1 VFARNDNANDDATA
15 DRGFETACH
24 RATIQT
30 KNQNLDRLSGML
42 DRVENRRDAALG
54 FNQQLHGLEKSSR
67 ARTCGECTIAATSQ
81 VSSVSPD
88 RRSIKTTAYRTTT
101 RGEGDSSRSSGA
113 HVMQTARRGLIPV
126 LTAAACAGLLAQTV
140 ALPSR
145 PDSVKFAAIGDNGTG
160 ERPQYEVAQQMTS
173 VHSRFSFDLVIMLGD
188 NMYGGQKP
196 SDFVKK
202 FEQPYAALL
211 AANVKFQAAL
221 GNHDRPENVS
231 YPPYNMNGQRYYT
244 YVRKNVRFVALDS
257 RLMDRQQLDWLDATL
272 RDSREDW
279 KVCYFH
285 HPLYSNASRH
295 GSSIDLRLL
304 LEPIFLKNGVNVVF
318 SGHDHVYERL
328 KPQKG
333 IYYFVSGA
341 AGQLRRG
348 NMEASDQTAA
358 SFDQDQSFMLVEV
371 AGLDMFFQS
380 ISRTGQVVDSGVIHR
395 QQRSPS

>member
-1 VFARNDNANDDATA
+1 
-15 DRGFETACH
+15 
-24 RATIQT
+24 
-30 KNQNLDRLSGML
+30 MP
-42 DRVENRRDAALG
+42 RVRR
-54 FNQQLHGLEKSSR
+54 
-67 ARTCGECTIAATSQ
+67 C
-81 VSSVSPD
+81 
-88 RRSIKTTAYRTTT
+88 
-101 RGEGDSSRSSGA
+101 
-113 HVMQTARRGLIPV
+113 LILV
-126 LTAAACAGLLAQTV
+126 LTAATCAGLLAQSA
-140 ALPSR
+140 ALPNR
-145 PDSVKFAAIGDNGTG
+145 PGSLKFAAIGDNGTG
-160 ERPQYEVAQQMTS
+160 DRPQYEVAQQMTDAR
-173 VHSRFSFDLVIMLGD
+173 SRFPFDLVIMLGD

-196 SDFVKK
+196 SDFIKK

-211 AANVKFQAAL
+211 AANVKFQASL

-231 YPPYNMNGQRYYT
+231 YGLYNMNGQRYYT
-244 YVRKNVRFVALDS
+244 YVRTNVRFVALDS
-257 RLMDRQQLDWLDATL
+257 TLMDRKQLDWLDATL

-295 GSSIDLRLL
+295 GSSVDLRLL

-341 AGQLRRG
+341 AGQLRKG

-395 QQRSPS
+395 QQRPPS

>member
-1 VFARNDNANDDATA
+1 VT
-15 DRGFETACH
+15 
-24 RATIQT
+24 QT
-30 KNQNLDRLSGML
+30 
-42 DRVENRRDAALG
+42 V
-54 FNQQLHGLEKSSR
+54 
-67 ARTCGECTIAATSQ
+67 
-81 VSSVSPD
+81 
-88 RRSIKTTAYRTTT
+88 RRS
-101 RGEGDSSRSSGA
+101 
-113 HVMQTARRGLIPV
+113 LIPV
-126 LTAAACAGLLAQTV
+126 LTAAACAGLLAQSL
-140 ALPSR
+140 ALPNR
-145 PDSVKFAAIGDNGTG
+145 PDSVKFAVIGDNGTG
-160 ERPQYEVAQQMTS
+160 DRPQYEVAQQMTS
-173 VHSRFSFDLVIMLGD
+173 AHSKFPFDLVIMLGD
-188 NMYGGQKP
+188 NMYGGQQA

-202 FEQPYAALL
+202 FAQPYAALL
-211 AANVKFQAAL
+211 ADNVRFQASL

-231 YPPYNMNGQRYYT
+231 YELFNMNGQRYYT

-257 RLMDRQQLDWLDATL
+257 TLMDRKQLDWLDATL
-272 RDSREDW
+272 RDAREEW

-295 GSSIDLRLL
+295 GSSVDLRLL

-348 NMEASDQTAA
+348 NMEASEQTAA

-380 ISRTGQVVDSGVIHR
+380 ITRTGRVVDSGVIRR
-395 QQRSPS
+395 QQRPPS

>member
-1 VFARNDNANDDATA
+1 
-15 DRGFETACH
+15 
-24 RATIQT
+24 
-30 KNQNLDRLSGML
+30 M
-42 DRVENRRDAALG
+42 
-54 FNQQLHGLEKSSR
+54 
-67 ARTCGECTIAATSQ
+67 
-81 VSSVSPD
+81 
-88 RRSIKTTAYRTTT
+88 
-101 RGEGDSSRSSGA
+101 
-113 HVMQTARRGLIPV
+113 
-126 LTAAACAGLLAQTV
+126 
-140 ALPSR
+140 ALPNR
-145 PDSVKFAAIGDNGTG
+145 PDSLKFAAIGDNGTG
-160 ERPQYEVAQQMTS
+160 DRPQYEVAQQMTGA
-173 VHSRFSFDLVIMLGD
+173 HSRFPFDLVIMLGD

-196 SDFVKK
+196 ADFVKK

-211 AANVKFQAAL
+211 AANVKFQASL

-231 YPPYNMNGQRYYT
+231 YGPFNMNGQRYYS

-257 RLMDRQQLDWLDATL
+257 TLMDRKQLDWLDATL
-272 RDSREDW
+272 RDAREDW

-328 KPQKG
+328 KPKKG

-348 NMEASDQTAA
+348 NMEASEQTAV

-380 ISRTGQVVDSGVIHR
+380 ISRTGRVVDSGAIQR
-395 QQRSPS
+395 QQRPPS